1 MIIRLARLV
10 LFEFVWFDKYNTSI
24 SMKRDW
30 KFTDEKLT
38 MTEIALAV
46 QSLLNNVLKDDNL
59 NKMTFIDAFV
69 WFTDTQNRFSS
80 SQSFRFIWKR
90 TKCLLI
96 NVRLFI
102 ENSQICRRFYKQK
115 WTWDI
120 QRISRSRKRTLRMR
134 KNSTKRCRVKRK
146 RCWWWVSTIRS
157 LRIKTDRDL
166 VFKIDKQ
173 RDDLRS
179 LVRDYLNDWIKLLKL
194 KYQLSKQ

>member
-10 LFEFVWFDKYNTSI
+10 LFEFVWFGKYNTSI

-30 KFTDEKLT
+30 EFTDEKLT
-38 MTEIALAV
+38 RAETALAV
-46 QSLLNNVLKDDNL
+46 KSLLNNALKGNNL

-69 WFTDTQNRFSS
+69 CFTDTQSRFSS
-80 SQSFRFIWKR
+80 SQSFRSIWKR

-96 NVRLFI
+96 DVRLFI
-102 ENSQICRRFYKQK
+102 EDLQICRRFYKQR

-120 QRISRSRKRTLRMR
+120 QRISRPRKRTLRMR
-134 KNSTKRCRVKRK
+134 KNSARRCRVKRK

-166 VFKIDKQ
+166 VFGIDKQ

-179 LVRDYLNDWIKLLKL
+179 LVRDYLNDRVKLLKL
-194 KYQLSKQ
+194 KYQPSKR